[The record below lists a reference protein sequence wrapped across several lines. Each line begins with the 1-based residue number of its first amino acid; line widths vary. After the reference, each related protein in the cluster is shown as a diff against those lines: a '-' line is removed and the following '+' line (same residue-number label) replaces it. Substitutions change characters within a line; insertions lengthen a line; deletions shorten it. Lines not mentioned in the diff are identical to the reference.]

1 MQKLTFR
8 TRLSWWFSF
17 ILAASL
23 TLLTIVFAVFYVGFT
38 LVSRQNFMIREAKEV
53 YEKHIVVE
61 DSEIFFKRDDQNK
74 TLSAYLR
81 DEGLSAMVLDTKR
94 NLIGTYGVYASLVE
108 ERSLESLAKKS
119 DLDKAYLEGK
129 TPFGFYE
136 LRDKRSHLVMSYPI
150 ISESEIVGVIVLAS
164 DLNFGPETIMALA
177 SILLL
182 ILGISIAI
190 GWIFTYLTVSKQ
202 FRPLERILDEMNAY
216 EIGKSPTDYELKG
229 SANDELVRLSKAF
242 KSMIFRIH
250 EGSQKQTEF
259 IANVS
264 HELKTPLANSLL
276 TLNLAEMDLSEK
288 KMENAKSSIELV
300 KNDLKKFGDLINSL
314 LEIAKI
320 DKTTDKGKTI
330 NVKEIIEEVVVSHKG
345 TLPEEIK
352 INIAKGVKINFPENH
367 LRIILNNL
375 IGNAIKYTKKR
386 GRIYIEVK
394 KGNGVELV
402 VENEA
407 AHLKQTDLQ
416 KIWQRN
422 ERLKVFKRIAGNGI
436 GLYLVK
442 EVADH
447 HGLNIRQSLN
457 DGLFRISVSGF

>member
-8 TRLSWWFSF
+8 TRLSWWFSL
-17 ILAASL
+17 ILASSL
-23 TLLTIVFAVFYVGFT
+23 TLLTVVFAVFYIGFT

-61 DSEIFFKRDDQNK
+61 NLEIFFKRDSQNN
-74 TLSAYLR
+74 TLSSYLR
-81 DEGLSAMVLDTKR
+81 DEGLSAMVLDAKR
-94 NLIGTYGVYASLVE
+94 NIIGTYGVYASLVE
-108 ERSLESLAKKS
+108 ERSLESLAKKT
-119 DLDKAYLEGK
+119 DLDKAFLEGK
-129 TPFGFYE
+129 APFGFYQ
-136 LRDKRSHLVMSYPI
+136 LRDNRSHLVMSYPV
-150 ISESEIVGVIVLAS
+150 ISDSEIVGVIVLAS
-164 DLNFGPETIMALA
+164 DLNFGPETIMAL
-177 SILLL
+177 SCILLVL
-182 ILGISIAI
+182 LAISITI

-216 EIGKSPTDYELKG
+216 EIGKSPTEYELKG

-242 KSMIFRIH
+242 KSMVSRIH

-276 TLNLAEMDLSEK
+276 TLNLAEMDLTEK
-288 KMENAKSSIELV
+288 KHEKAQSSIGVV

-320 DKTTDKGKTI
+320 DKTNDKGKTVNI
-330 NVKEIIEEVVVSHKG
+330 KEIIEEVIVSYKG
-345 TLPEEIK
+345 SIPEEIK
-352 INIAKGVKINFPENH
+352 INIGKDIKINFPENH

-375 IGNAIKYTKKR
+375 IGNALKYTKKR
-386 GRIYIEVK
+386 GKIYIEVNK
-394 KGNGVELV
+394 KNGVEIA

-407 AHLKQTDLQ
+407 IHLKQADLQ

-422 ERLKVFKRIAGNGI
+422 ERLKVFKRISGNGI

-447 HGLNIRQSLN
+447 HGLTIHQSLN
-457 DGLFRISVSGF
+457 NGLFRISVSGF